1 MIFDVDGTLVDSEQE
16 GHRVAFNQA
25 FAAAGL
31 PDRWDRATYHQ
42 LLATTGGK
50 RRIQRWFTDPR
61 SSQHPRGEEAGATLA
76 GELHEEKTARFR
88 AMATA
93 GKIPARPGVGRL
105 LDELRAARVTVGVAT
120 TGSRSWVEPLLERR
134 FGLDRFACVVTGDD
148 VAEQKPAPECYRLA
162 LRHLGLHPSDA
173 VAVEDSGPGIRA
185 AIGAGLACVVVA
197 NDETDPAAYRDVPLV
212 VTGFGEETSPM
223 TVVRDDFGAV
233 DATMLTG
240 ATLGRFHAAAVRAA
254 RPPSI

>member
-31 PDRWDRATYHQ
+31 PDRWDRATYHE

-61 SSQHPRGEEAGATLA
+61 SSQHQRGEAGGELA

-88 AMATA
+88 AMAAA
-93 GKIPARPGVGRL
+93 GEIPARPGVSRL

-148 VAEQKPAPECYRLA
+148 VTEQKPAPDCYRLA
-162 LRHLGLHPSDA
+162 LRLLDLDPSDA

-185 AIGAGLACVVVA
+185 AVGAGLACVVVA

-212 VTGFGEETSPM
+212 VTGFGEETAPM
-223 TVVRDDFGAV
+223 TVVRDDFAAV

-240 ATLGRFHAAAVRAA
+240 ATLARFHAAAVRAA
-254 RPPSI
+254 QPPSS